1 MSKKSRDINN
11 LLNFITEHD
20 SRLRKRAPCFFSLCL
35 PSITEEY
42 KISVFYHTSSRKQ
55 GEFALKLLIICE
67 EANSKMMDQYEA
79 CFKRLLEFALLQNLI
94 ERFQSYEESMFLQSS
109 KTFKL

>member
-1 MSKKSRDINN
+1 
-11 LLNFITEHD
+11 
-20 SRLRKRAPCFFSLCL
+20 
-35 PSITEEY
+35 
-42 KISVFYHTSSRKQ
+42 
-55 GEFALKLLIICE
+55 
-67 EANSKMMDQYEA
+67 MDQYEA